1 MQTVMQWMRS
11 TNEPRGM
18 VLLAPNTVLVTTSH
32 IRAFRASW
40 PCSGLPS
47 NACVS
52 FEFDSNGLCD
62 ISWYTEEGIDV
73 DVRQS
78 AKWDSPA
85 LAALADDAKQFLA
98 AQGGN

>member
-1 MQTVMQWMRS
+1 MQTAMRWIPS
-11 TNEPRGM
+11 TSDPRGM
-18 VLLAPNTVLVTTSH
+18 VLLAPNTVLVTTSQ
-32 IRAFRASW
+32 IRDTHALLGNPEHGHEAR
-40 PCSGLPS
+40 
-47 NACVS
+47 NA